1 MNNLFNHC
9 SAHFI
14 LGIDGGGSKTLARLV
29 NINTQQVWQA
39 EGGPSSLTNDFSGAV
54 KVIAQLCQQ
63 LFQLAQ
69 CQPEQVSAVFG
80 LAGAGSSQKVM
91 NLKTQLALNFSQLT
105 ICSDARA
112 SAYGANLGNAVAV
125 VALGTGSVGMRLMEN
140 GEAFFVGGWG
150 FQVGDQGGGAKLGVA
165 MVKAAIDE
173 FEHTQFSVKARLTQL
188 TDQVAQVI
196 GYNRTDILAWLANA
210 NPIDF
215 AKLAPL
221 AFQLSAHCQLAQ
233 KLIAQHV
240 SAVESLITLTLADT
254 SLPLVL
260 LGGLAEPT
268 RAYLTIK
275 TQEALVKAKGDAL
288 DGACLLAKQQLEQHF
303 NDGKIEKYGNN

>member
-1 MNNLFNHC
+1 MNNLSNHC

-29 NINTQQVWQA
+29 NVNTQQVWQA

-63 LFQLAQ
+63 LFLLAQ
-69 CQPEQVSAVFG
+69 CKPEQVSAVFG
-80 LAGAGSSQKVM
+80 LAGAGSSQKVN
-91 NLKTQLALNFSQLT
+91 NLKTQLALDFFLLT
-105 ICSDARA
+105 ICSDART

-125 VALGTGSVGMRLMEN
+125 VALGTGSVGIRLMEN
-140 GEAFFVGGWG
+140 GEAFIVGGWG
-150 FQVGDQGGGAKLGVA
+150 FQVGDQGGGAKLGAA

-188 TDQVAQVI
+188 TDQVAQTI
-196 GYNRTDILAWLANA
+196 GYHRLDILAWLANA
-210 NPIDF
+210 NPMDF

-233 KLIAQHV
+233 KLVTQHV
-240 SAVESLITLTLADT
+240 MAVESLITLTLAD
-254 SLPLVL
+254 SLLPLVL
-260 LGGLAEPT
+260 LGGLATPT
-268 RAYLTIK
+268 QAYLSTK
-275 TQEALVKAKGDAL
+275 TQEKLIKAKGCAL
-288 DGACLLAKQQLEQHF
+288 DGACLLAKQQLEQYF
-303 NDGKIEKYGNN
+303 NDGKTKKYGNN

>member
-1 MNNLFNHC
+1 MNNLSNFC
-9 SAHFI
+9 SAYFI

-54 KVIAQLCQQ
+54 NVIAQLCQQ

-80 LAGAGSSQKVM
+80 LAGAGSSEKV
-91 NLKTQLALNFSQLT
+91 NSLKTQLALNFALLT
-105 ICSDARA
+105 VCSDART

-125 VALGTGSVGMRLMEN
+125 VALGTGSVGMRLQEN

-150 FQVGDQGGGAKLGVA
+150 FQIGDQGGGAKLGAA

-173 FEHTQFSVKARLTQL
+173 FEQTQFSVKARLTQL
-188 TDQVAQVI
+188 TDQVAQII
-196 GYNRTDILAWLANA
+196 GYNRIDILTWLANA
-210 NPIDF
+210 KPIDF
-215 AKLAPL
+215 AKLAPI
-221 AFQLSAHCQLAQ
+221 AFALTERCPLAQ
-233 KLIAQHV
+233 NLINQHV
-240 SAVESLITLTLADT
+240 AAVESLISLTLAD
-254 SLPLVL
+254 SRLPLVL

-268 RAYLTIK
+268 RTYLSQN
-275 TQEALVKAKGDAL
+275 TQKKLVTAKGCAL
-288 DGACLLAKQQLEQHF
+288 DGACLLAEQQLEQYL